1 MNSLSQH
8 QAFFLPQFSPL
19 TAKIKSLKNSVASII
34 GKIAQV
40 NNAKKTQIKL
50 ITTHSVKKPFENIY
64 RDKNIGSEM
73 MRHMIS
79 VSTVDA
85 RPPRSP
91 AIAPNFDC
99 FFPETVFHPGNR
111 PANPPEYVRTY
122 PIPRSEVYSML
133 AYPTGD

>member
-19 TAKIKSLKNSVASII
+19 TARNKSLKNSVASII

-50 ITTHSVKKPFENIY
+50 ITTYPVKKPFENIY
-64 RDKNIGSEM
+64 CDKNIGSGM

-85 RPPRSP
+85 IH
-91 AIAPNFDC
+91 ATFK
-99 FFPETVFHPGNR
+99 T
-111 PANPPEYVRTY
+111 
-122 PIPRSEVYSML
+122 
-133 AYPTGD
+133 